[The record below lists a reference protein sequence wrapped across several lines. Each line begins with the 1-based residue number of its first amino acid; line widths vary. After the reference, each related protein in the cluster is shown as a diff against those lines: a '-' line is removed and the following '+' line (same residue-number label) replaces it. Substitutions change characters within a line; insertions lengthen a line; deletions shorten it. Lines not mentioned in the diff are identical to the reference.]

1 MAQLGVSSLEEDTDE
16 VTGLPEV
23 TILPTSDHADI
34 WNGVCLNFHTLMA

>member
-1 MAQLGVSSLEEDTDE
+1 MAQLCVSSLEEDTDE

-23 TILPTSDHADI
+23 TIPTSDHADI